1 MLVAENRPRNLS
13 WLHAGPLL
21 YGDWGTSR
29 LYVLGLAF
37 FFAAHASVL
46 FMAGIGLV
54 MIAVAWAY
62 TIVCRSFPDGGGV
75 YTAARRLN
83 PTLAVVGST
92 LLLAGYIMTAAISVV
107 EAFHY
112 FGTPREAV
120 LALSIVVLAA
130 IGVVNWLGAR
140 SAGRFALAIAVVA
153 VTASGL
159 VALACLPFIPAGLR
173 TISFDALP
181 PARESWVIFTKIC
194 LAMAGIEA
202 VANMTGLM
210 KQPVERTSKRTIGP
224 VLVEVVALNLLFG
237 VALAGLPGMA
247 EKSAADA
254 TLFGPGEIPA
264 EVLAYRDTAMKV
276 LATESGRH
284 WLGAQAGYY
293 FGKASGIV
301 FGLLLLSAA
310 NTAVMAMVSV
320 LYAMAHER
328 ELPRPFTRLNY
339 SGVPWLGLMVSIGL
353 CVGVLLIEHDVQVL
367 AELYV
372 IGVCGAVT
380 TTVLSVGLNR
390 SLSLSRWSRALLS
403 ALGVFLLAV
412 TVTIGVTKPHAT
424 AFVGV
429 LVGAA
434 LTARWGVRLARRG
447 EPEALPEPTT
457 GWLAEVKR
465 GPVKFDPSKPRI
477 MLAAR
482 GRDQAQFAVDLARRR
497 GATLFVLYVRTLR
510 VMDYNPRLVPRIEED
525 KEAQESLGTASL
537 LAAQAGIPFIPIYVV
552 SPNIAEE
559 ILDYTVTFGCDTLI
573 MGKTRRSVLSRAV
586 AGDVVAKVAQL
597 LPAGVTLLTRATGG
611 PAEYV
616 PTGPANGA
624 GAGADVTAGGAPEG
638 DSAPR

>member
-37 FFAAHASVL
+37 FFAAHGSVL
-46 FMAGIGLV
+46 FLAGIGLV

-62 TIVCRSFPDGGGV
+62 TIICRSFPDGGGV
-75 YTAARRLN
+75 YTAARQIN

-92 LLLAGYIMTAAISVV
+92 LLLGGYIMTAAISVV

-112 FGTPREAV
+112 FGAPRGTVLGLSMAS
-120 LALSIVVLAA
+120 LAL

-140 SAGRFALAIAVVA
+140 SAGRFALVIAIAALVV
-153 VTASGL
+153 SGL
-159 VALACLPFIPAGLR
+159 VALACLPFVPAGLG
-173 TISFDALP
+173 TISLDALP
-181 PARESWVIFTKIC
+181 PPGASWVIFTKIC

-210 KQPVERTSKRTIGP
+210 KQPVARTSKRTIAP
-224 VLVEVVALNLLFG
+224 VLIEVVALNLLFG
-237 VALAGLPGMA
+237 VALAGIPGLVD
-247 EKSAADA
+247 KVTPDAAA
-254 TLFGPGEIPA
+254 FRPGTAPA
-264 EVLAYRDTAMKV
+264 DVLAYRDTAMKA
-276 LATESGRH
+276 LAIESGRH
-284 WLGAQAGYY
+284 WLGAGAGYL
-293 FGKASGIV
+293 FGKVSAVV

-328 ELPRPFTRLNY
+328 ELPKGLTRLNY
-339 SGVPWLGLMVSIGL
+339 SGVPWIGL
-353 CVGVLLIEHDVQVL
+353 VVSLVACAGVLLIEHDVQIL

-380 TTVLSVGLNR
+380 TTVLCAGANRGLEIPR
-390 SLSLSRWSRALLS
+390 RHRAVMA
-403 ALGVFLLAV
+403 ALGLFLLAV
-412 TVTIGVTKPHAT
+412 TLTIALTKPRAT
-424 AFVGV
+424 AFAGV
-429 LVGAA
+429 LVASVLVTRSG
-434 LTARWGVRLARRG
+434 LRLARRG
-447 EPEALPEPTT
+447 EPEMLPEPTT

-465 GPVKFDPSKPRI
+465 GPVKFDARRPRI

-482 GRDQAQFAVDLARRR
+482 GRDQAQFAVELARRQ
-497 GATLFVLYVRTLR
+497 GATLFALYVRTLR
-510 VMDYNPRLVPRIEED
+510 VMDYNATLVPRIEED

-537 LAAQAGIPFIPIYVV
+537 LAGQAGIPFVPIYVI
-552 SPNIAEE
+552 STDIAGE

-586 AGDVVAKVAQL
+586 AGDVVARVAQL
-597 LPAGVTLLTRATGG
+597 LPAGVTLLTRAAGG
-611 PAEYV
+611 PAEFV
-616 PTGPANGA
+616 PTGPNGA
-624 GAGADVTAGGAPEG
+624 GEEERGPGPT
-638 DSAPR
+638 